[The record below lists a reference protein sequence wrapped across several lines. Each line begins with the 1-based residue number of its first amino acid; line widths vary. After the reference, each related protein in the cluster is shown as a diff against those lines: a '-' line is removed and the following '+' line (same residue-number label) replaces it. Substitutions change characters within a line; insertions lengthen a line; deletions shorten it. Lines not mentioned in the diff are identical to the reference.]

1 MHKNLDTYL
10 EEISHFLSGPVEREE
25 ILAEIRSHILEKAEQ
40 EAGPVDE
47 AAVAKAIAAFGPP
60 QRVAEKYLEGR
71 PVIAPAYQRHLFRY
85 ATLLFAV
92 HLVFILFALVFKQSF
107 MIFPFLFVPRLGII
121 EAVMYLPMAF
131 LADFGA
137 VALVL
142 YFITRSGKEVKLPWP
157 KIAVDLDEVKAPA
170 LKTLASRIGM
180 AVWSTIMLAL
190 TAGVVALF
198 LKYRTLF
205 LVKRSSGPF
214 QPFLQSEPGLLLTLA
229 VIIGLAAG
237 TMVSLIKL
245 FALPRRA
252 AWWVN
257 AFADT
262 AALVLIG
269 LVLELPHAAFFTS
282 NLSEK
287 LQGWSASSLVVTL
300 LVLALVIGYDLVVN
314 LVRLGHLR
322 LAKKGRAR
330 GKGK

>member
-1 MHKNLDTYL
+1 MYKNLETYL
-10 EEISHFLSGPVEREE
+10 EEISHFLAGREERGE

-40 EAGPVDE
+40 EDGPVTE
-47 AAVAKAIAAFGPP
+47 AALENVIAAFGAPR
-60 QRVAEKYLEGR
+60 RVAEKYLEGR
-71 PVIAPAYQRHLFRY
+71 PVIAPAFQRHLFRY
-85 ATLLFAV
+85 ATLLFAI
-92 HLVFILFALVFKQSF
+92 HLAFIIFAVAFRKSF
-107 MIFPFLFVPRLGII
+107 MVFPFLFVPRLGVI

-170 LKTLASRIGM
+170 LKTLAARIGM

-190 TAGVVALF
+190 TAGAVALS

-205 LVKRSSGPF
+205 LVKRRSGTF
-214 QPFLQSEPGLLLTLA
+214 QPFLQSEPGQLLTLA

-237 TMVSLIKL
+237 TVVSLIKL
-245 FALPRRA
+245 FGLPRRA
-252 AWWVN
+252 AWWTN
-257 AFADT
+257 AIAD
-262 AALVLIG
+262 ASALVLIG
-269 LVLELPHAAFFTS
+269 LVLELPHAAFFTA
-282 NLSEK
+282 NLPEK
-287 LQGWSASSLVVTL
+287 LRGWSASSLVVTL

-322 LAKKGRAR
+322 LAKKSGAR
-330 GKGK
+330 GKEK